1 MIAACKRSA
10 QAAVVNRDM
19 VAVVT
24 RGTMADAEMVSGHPE
39 ASFMLALCEA
49 TPPPPSQLPSAVQA
63 NLRYSGDEQTRIAA
77 CAVDVSSGHL
87 LMGEWW
93 ALLPALLPW
102 TNSTRIT
109 TSAVA
114 LPGRE
119 AP

>member
-1 MIAACKRSA
+1 MYICLITGCKRGL
-10 QAAVVNRDM
+10 QATVVNRSM

-49 TPPPPSQLPSAVQA
+49 APPPPSQSPSAAQA
-63 NLRYSGDEQTRIAA
+63 NSKYSGDEQTTIAA

-93 ALLPALLPW
+93 ALLPALL
-102 TNSTRIT
+102 
-109 TSAVA
+109 
-114 LPGRE
+114 L
-119 AP
+119 